1 MNTLSLKLTTG
12 VQGVQIKGDEHEVM
26 KTLNHIQAAS
36 ILLAGDLSDELRVQD
51 KKTNDITIVPRPVAA
66 KLIAQNAAYIVVTH
80 LGSEATQ

>member
-1 MNTLSLKLTTG
+1 MNTLSLKMTTG
-12 VQGVQIKGDEHEVM
+12 VKIKGDEPEVM
-26 KTLNHIQAAS
+26 KIVYGIQAAS
-36 ILLAGDLSDELRVQD
+36 VLLAGDLSDELRVQD